1 MKYSLA
7 RKFYKFV
14 KYLTETLNIESSL
27 KVLGD
32 KPVKILILIPPF
44 YLPTYYQYTQT
55 LNIES
60 SLRVLSDKPVHIFIF
75 IPPFYLPTY
84 YQFT

>member
-1 MKYSLA
+1 MDTPGK
-7 RKFYKFV
+7 
-14 KYLTETLNIESSL
+14 ETKRQTKDQRPPGAELCL

-60 SLRVLSDKPVHIFIF
+60 SLRVLGDKPVHIFIC

-84 YQFT
+84 YQYT